1 MKVIKPKTMAATGSF
16 ARASSGTFFGSNG
29 LLQTAATN
37 VLRLQYNP
45 ITLAFNGLLI
55 ETASTNLILQ
65 SETFDNASWTK
76 TNASATA
83 NSFNAPTGTLLADTI
98 TATAANGTFAQ
109 SFTSVNATVYTWSCF
124 VRAGTS
130 NTVRINCLA
139 TTSVFLVEFNLSTVT
154 TTTVSGTGTARIT
167 AVGNGWFRC
176 EATATATGA
185 GTGAFQIIVPTNGQT
200 AFLYGAQLEAR
211 SSASSYITTVG
222 TTVTRSA
229 DVISGS
235 DTGLVYSN
243 SVEANPAW
251 SSATTYAKDALVDY
265 QEHIYQSLVNNNTN
279 NIPSVVGS
287 TFWTQIG
294 PDNRHSMFDGQ
305 ISTLTTSSTPLIVVL
320 ATGII
325 NSTALLGLS
334 GNSVTVHVT
343 DGASSPVVYS
353 RTTGLD
359 GTILDDWYMYFFEP
373 FVQKGEVV
381 LTDLPPYN
389 SGYLVMILSGASTVS
404 IGELMVGTVYAL
416 GDYALEQGAS
426 IGIIDYSRKD
436 TDPDTGKTTFVER
449 AFSKRMSGQF
459 LIENGSLNGVQR
471 ILSDIRAVPSVFIG
485 SEADEYSPL
494 LVYGFYRDFSIDIAY
509 PTKSFCRL
517 EVEGLI

>member
-1 MKVIKPKTMAATGSF
+1 MKVIKPKSMAATGSF

-37 VLRLQYNP
+37 VLRLQYTP

-83 NSFNAPTGTLLADTI
+83 NSFNAPTGTLVADTI
-98 TATAANGTFAQ
+98 TATAANGTFSQ
-109 SFTSVNATVYTWSCF
+109 TFTSVSATVYTWSCF
-124 VRAGTS
+124 IRAGTS
-130 NTVRINCLA
+130 STVQFSCQATAAVFVVTFNLA
-139 TTSVFLVEFNLSTVT
+139 TAT
-154 TTTVSGTGTARIT
+154 TTTVSGTGTASIT

-176 EATATATGA
+176 VATATATA
-185 GTGAFQIIVPTNGQT
+185 SGTGAFQIIVPTNGQT

-211 SSASSYITTVG
+211 SSASSYILTT
-222 TTVTRSA
+222 TAAVTRAA

-243 SVEANPAW
+243 ATETFAAW
-251 SSATTYAKDALVDY
+251 SSATTYSKDQQVDY
-265 QEHIYQSLVNNNTN
+265 QESIYISLVNTNTN
-279 NIPSVVGS
+279 NIPSVPNS
-287 TFWTQIG
+287 TFWARVG
-294 PDNRHSMFDGQ
+294 PDNRASMFDGQ
-305 ISTLTTSSTPLIVVL
+305 ISTLTTSSTPLTIVL
-320 ATGII
+320 STGII

-334 GNSVTVHVT
+334 GNSAAIHVT
-343 DGASSPVVYS
+343 DGPSSSVIYS
-353 RTTGLD
+353 KTIGLD
-359 GTILDDWYMYFFEP
+359 GTVLNDWYMYFFEP

-404 IGELMVGTVYAL
+404 IGELMVGTVYSL
-416 GDYALEQGAS
+416 GEYDLEQGAT

-436 TDPDTGKTTFVER
+436 TDPDTGKTTFVQR
-449 AFSKRMSGQF
+449 AYSKRMSGQF
-459 LIENGSLNGVQR
+459 LIGNGSLNGVQR

-485 SEADEYSPL
+485 SEGEDYSPL
-494 LVYGFYRDFSIDIAY
+494 VVYGFYRDFSIDIAY
-509 PTKSFCRL
+509 PTQSFCRL

>member
-1 MKVIKPKTMAATGSF
+1 MKVIKPKTMAVTGSF

-45 ITLAFNGLLI
+45 ITLAFDGLLI

-76 TNASATA
+76 TNASATS
-83 NSFNAPTGTLLADTI
+83 NSVNAPTGTLLADTI
-98 TATAANGTFAQ
+98 TATATDGNFSQTFTAV
-109 SFTSVNATVYTWSCF
+109 SGTVYTWSCF

-130 NTVRINCLA
+130 NTVRFSCQATAAVFVVTFNLA
-139 TTSVFLVEFNLSTVT
+139 TAT
-154 TTTVSGTGTARIT
+154 TTTVSGTGTASIT

-176 EATATATGA
+176 VATATATA
-185 GTGAFQIIVPTNGQT
+185 SGTGAFQIIVPTNGQT

-211 SSASSYITTVG
+211 SSASSYIVTVG
-222 TTVTRSA
+222 STVTRAA
-229 DVISGS
+229 DVISGA

-243 SVEANPAW
+243 AIEVNAAW
-251 SSATTYAKDALVDY
+251 SSATTYAKDALVDF
-265 QEHIYQSLVNNNTN
+265 QESIYISLVNSNTN
-279 NIPSVVGS
+279 NSPSAPNS
-287 TFWTQIG
+287 TFWSRVG
-294 PDNRHSMFDGQ
+294 PDNRASMFDGQ
-305 ISTLTTSSTPLIVVL
+305 ISTLTTSTSPLIVVL
-320 ATGII
+320 AAGII
-325 NSTALLGLS
+325 NSTALLGLVGS
-334 GNSVTVHVT
+334 SVSVHLT
-343 DGASSPVVYS
+343 DGASSSVVYS
-353 RTTGLD
+353 RTSGLD
-359 GTILDDWYMYFFEP
+359 GTVLNDWYMYFFEP

-389 SGYLVMILSGASTVS
+389 SGYLVMILSGGGSVS
-404 IGELMVGTVYAL
+404 IGELMVGTVYSL
-416 GDYALEQGAS
+416 GEYDLEQGAS

-485 SEADEYSPL
+485 SEGEDYSPL
-494 LVYGFYRDFSIDIAY
+494 VVYGFYRDFSIDIAY

>member
-1 MKVIKPKTMAATGSF
+1 MKVIKPKAMAATGSF

-76 TNASATA
+76 TNASATS
-83 NSFNAPTGTLLADTI
+83 NSVNAPTGTLLADTI
-98 TATAANGTFAQ
+98 TASATDGNFSQTFTAVSG
-109 SFTSVNATVYTWSCF
+109 TVYTWSCF

-130 NTVRINCLA
+130 NTVRFSCQATAAVFVVTFNLA
-139 TTSVFLVEFNLSTVT
+139 TAT
-154 TTTVSGTGTARIT
+154 TTTVSGTGTASIT

-176 EATATATGA
+176 VATATATA
-185 GTGAFQIIVPTNGQT
+185 SGTGAFQIIVPTNGQT

-211 SSASSYITTVG
+211 SSASSYIVTVG
-222 TTVTRSA
+222 STVTRAA
-229 DVISGS
+229 DVISGA

-243 SVEANPAW
+243 AIEVNAAW

-265 QEHIYQSLVNNNTN
+265 QEHIYQSLVNSNTN

-294 PDNRHSMFDGQ
+294 PDNRHAMFDGQ

-320 ATGII
+320 STGII
-325 NSTALLGLS
+325 NSTALLGLVGS
-334 GNSVTVHVT
+334 SVTVHLT
-343 DGASSPVVYS
+343 DGASSSVVYS
-353 RTTGLD
+353 KTNGLD
-359 GTILDDWYMYFFEP
+359 GTVLNDWYMYFFEP

-389 SGYLVMILSGASTVS
+389 SGYLVMILSGGSTVS

-416 GDYALEQGAS
+416 GEHDLEQGAS

-485 SEADEYSPL
+485 SEGEDYSPL
-494 LVYGFYRDFSIDIAY
+494 VVYGFYRDFSIDIAY